1 MAYSETYMYNAD
13 KTVEQKDDINAIF
26 LYLMLLTKYVYQQLR
41 NYLIN

>member
-26 LYLMLLTKYVYQQLR
+26 FVFDV
-41 NYLIN
+41 IN